1 MRYYGG
7 AILTGGGRL
16 PKPKPLIIVESP
28 AKAKTISRFL
38 GSRYQVKAS
47 MGHVRD
53 LPKSQFG
60 VDVAKG
66 FEPRYITI
74 RGKGGLVKELKEAAK
89 KTDRV
94 YLATDPDREG
104 EAIAWH
110 LGAALGITPSRAQRI
125 EFHEITKDA
134 VTEAISHARPIDM
147 HLVDAQQARR
157 VLDRVVGYQLSPLL
171 WRKVRP
177 GLSAGR
183 VQSAA
188 LKLIVD
194 REREIEAF
202 RPEEYYTVELTAATK
217 PILKAS
223 YWAPWGDKGRVSAD
237 EATKILAEVR
247 PGDAVHVQSV
257 KTRERRRFAA
267 APFTTS
273 TLQQEASRRLGFSVK
288 RTMSLAQQ
296 LYEGLDIKGEGT
308 VGLVTYI
315 RTDST
320 RVADVAVADARAFVE
335 STYGSSYWHRGSS
348 RRPEKARPG
357 VQGAHE
363 AIRPTLVARH
373 PDSLKG
379 SLSRDQLRLYRL
391 IWERFVA
398 SQMAPMVYDAT
409 TIELECKHHIFRAHG
424 VVVKF
429 AGFTILYKESR
440 EDDDKGEDET
450 GEGPLPLVAEGQD
463 LLVEAI
469 ASAQHFTEPPPRF
482 TEASLVKI
490 LEELGIG
497 RPSTYAPIIDTLL
510 QRDYVH
516 RTQKKLVPTDL
527 GAVVVDLLHK
537 YFPEIVDIS
546 FTAAVETR
554 LDRVEEAEVG
564 WRDVLSDFYGPFSEE
579 LARADQDIEK
589 VNVPS
594 EETDEVCSVCGR
606 PMVVK
611 YGRFGKFLACS
622 GYPECK
628 NTQALVEKTGGV
640 CPKCGADLVVRRS
653 KRGRVFYGCRAYP
666 QCDFVTWWRP
676 TEKTCPRCGSSMALR
691 RKGRQDTLVCLRE
704 GCGFEEEAQ

>member
-1 MRYYGG
+1 
-7 AILTGGGRL
+7 
-16 PKPKPLIIVESP
+16 
-28 AKAKTISRFL
+28 
-38 GSRYQVKAS
+38 

-60 VDVAKG
+60 VDVDND
-66 FEPRYITI
+66 FQPRYITI
-74 RGKGGLVKELKEAAK
+74 RGKGSLVKELRDAAK

-110 LGAALGITPSRAQRI
+110 LGEALGIRPEEARRI

-134 VTEAISHARPIDM
+134 VTDAIRHARPINT

-194 REREIEAF
+194 REREIDAF
-202 RPEEYYTVELTAATK
+202 KPEEYYTLRLTTEGSPPFVAEYAG
-217 PILKAS
+217 PL
-223 YWAPWGDKGRVSAD
+223 GEKGRVSQHEAD
-237 EATKILAEVR
+237 EVVKMVEAAGQARV
-247 PGDAVHVQSV
+247 VSV
-257 KTRERRRFAA
+257 KTRERRRFPAN
-267 APFTTS
+267 PFTTS

-296 LYEGLDIKGEGT
+296 LYEGLEVKGEGT

-320 RVADVAVADARAFVE
+320 RVAEVAVEEAR
-335 STYGSSYWHRGSS
+335 TYIETTFGAPYWKGSGPAKRQ
-348 RRPEKARPG
+348 EKEKPG

-363 AIRPTLVARH
+363 AIRPTAVMRH
-373 PDSLKG
+373 PDLLKG
-379 SLSRDQLRLYRL
+379 SLHRDQLRLYRL

-409 TIELECKHHIFRAHG
+409 TIEVEAGSQTFRAHG
-424 VVVKF
+424 AVVKF
-429 AGFTILYKESR
+429 PGFTTLYQETR
-440 EDDDKGEDET
+440 EEGEEEE
-450 GEGPLPLVAEGQD
+450 GRGPLPL
-463 LLVEAI
+463 LVENQSLPV
-469 ASAQHFTEPPPRF
+469 SAVEPSQHFTEPPPRF
-482 TEASLVKI
+482 SEASLVKT
-490 LEELGIG
+490 LEELGVG

-510 QRDYVH
+510 QRDYV
-516 RTQKKLVPTDL
+516 RRDQKRLMPTEL
-527 GAVVVDLLHK
+527 GGVVVDLLQN

-546 FTAAVETR
+546 FTAAIEDQ
-554 LDRVEEAEVG
+554 LDRVEDAETE
-564 WRDVLSDFYGPFSEE
+564 WRRVLSDFYGPFREE
-579 LARADQDIEK
+579 LARADEDIEK
-589 VNVPS
+589 VELAS
-594 EETDEVCSVCGR
+594 EVTDEVCQVCGK

-622 GYPECK
+622 GYPECT
-628 NTQALVEKTGGV
+628 NTQPLVEKTGGV

-653 KRGRVFYGCRAYP
+653 KRGRTFYGCRAYP
-666 QCDFVTWWRP
+666 DCDFVTWWRP
-676 TEKTCPRCGSSMALR
+676 TEKSCPRCGASMAFR
-691 RKGRQDTLVCLRE
+691 RKGRQDTLVCLKE

>member
-1 MRYYGG
+1 V
-7 AILTGGGRL
+7 

-60 VDVAKG
+60 VDLERG

-74 RGKGGLVKELKEAAK
+74 RGKGPLLKELKDAAK

-104 EAIAWH
+104 EAISWH
-110 LGAALGITPSRAQRI
+110 LAESLGIPIAEARRI

-134 VTEAISHARPIDM
+134 VTEAIRHARPIDM

-188 LKLIVD
+188 LRLLVD
-194 REREIEAF
+194 REDQIQAF
-202 RPEEYYTVELTAATK
+202 RPEEYYTVTLTVDTQPVMTAQYAG
-217 PILKAS
+217 PL
-223 YWAPWGDKGRVSAD
+223 GEKGRLSPSDAQTVVGRV
-237 EATKILAEVR
+237 TK
-247 PGDAVHVQSV
+247 GQTVHVESV
-257 KTRERRRFAA
+257 KTRERRRFPAL
-267 APFTTS
+267 PFTTS

-288 RTMSLAQQ
+288 RTMSIAQQ
-296 LYEGLDIKGEGT
+296 LYEGLDVAGEGT

-320 RVADVAVADARAFVE
+320 RVAEVAEAEARQFIESQYGTAFWK
-335 STYGSSYWHRGSS
+335 GPGAAK
-348 RRPEKARPG
+348 RPEKERPG

-363 AIRPTLVARH
+363 AIRPTSVMRH
-373 PDSLKG
+373 PDRLKASLT
-379 SLSRDQLRLYRL
+379 RDQLRLYRL
-391 IWERFVA
+391 IWERFLA
-398 SQMAPMVYDAT
+398 SQMAPQVYDAT
-409 TIELECKHHIFRAHG
+409 TVELSVGEDRFRAHG
-424 VVVKF
+424 AVVKF
-429 AGFTILYKESR
+429 AGFTVLYQESAADDPKTAN
-440 EDDDKGEDET
+440 EDDT
-450 GEGPLPLVAEGQD
+450 GQGPLPVVQEGQT
-463 LLVEAI
+463 LTATRVEAE
-469 ASAQHFTEPPPRF
+469 QHFTEPPPRF
-482 TEASLVKI
+482 TEASLVKT

-510 QRDYVH
+510 QREYVE
-516 RTQKKLVPTDL
+516 REQKRLIPTPLGRLV
-527 GAVVVDLLHK
+527 VELLQK

-546 FTAAVETR
+546 FTANVENQ
-554 LDRVEEAEVG
+554 LDRVESAELG
-564 WRDVLSDFYGPFSEE
+564 WREVLTDFYRPFAEE
-579 LARADQDIEK
+579 LAKAEQDLEK
-589 VNVPS
+589 VAIPV
-594 EETDEVCSVCGR
+594 EETDEVCDQCGR

-622 GYPECK
+622 GYPECTATK
-628 NTQALVEKTGGV
+628 PFVEKTGAV
-640 CPKCGADLVVRRS
+640 CPKCGDQLVVRRTR
-653 KRGRVFYGCRAYP
+653 KGRTFYGCHSYP
-666 QCDFVTWWRP
+666 TCDFVTWLRP

-691 RKGRQDTLVCLRE
+691 KKGRQETLTCLKE
-704 GCGFEEEAQ
+704 GCGYEEQAQ

>member
-1 MRYYGG
+1 M
-7 AILTGGGRL
+7 

-28 AKAKTISRFL
+28 AKAKTIGRFL
-38 GSRYQVKAS
+38 GSRYRVKAS

-60 VDVAKG
+60 VDVENG

-74 RGKGGLVKELKEAAK
+74 RGKGGLVKELKDAAK
-89 KTDRV
+89 KTDHV

-110 LGAALGITPSRAQRI
+110 LGEALGIAPSRTQRI

-134 VTEAISHARPIDM
+134 VTDAIRHARPINM
-147 HLVDAQQARR
+147 GLVDAQQARR

-194 REREIEAF
+194 REREIQVF
-202 RPEEYYTVELTAATK
+202 NPEEYYTVALMADSRPVLNADY
-217 PILKAS
+217 AV
-223 YWAPWGDKGRVSAD
+223 PWGDKGRVSQS
-237 EATKILAEVR
+237 ESERIVM
-247 PGDAVHVQSV
+247 AVPQGSVVTVASV
-257 KTRERRRFAA
+257 KTRERRRFPSP
-267 APFTTS
+267 PFTTS
-273 TLQQEASRRLGFSVK
+273 TMQQEASKRLGFSVK
-288 RTMSLAQQ
+288 RTMSVAQQ
-296 LYEGLDIKGEGT
+296 LYEGLEVKGEGT

-320 RVADVAVADARAFVE
+320 RVSDVAVADVE
-335 STYGSSYWHRGSS
+335 AYVNSTYGSQYWKGGGPK
-348 RRPEKARPG
+348 RPEKERPL

-363 AIRPTLVARH
+363 AIRPTVMTRH

-379 SLSRDQLRLYRL
+379 SLGRDQLRLYRL

-409 TIELECKHHIFRAHG
+409 TIQLAADEHQFRAHG
-424 VVVKF
+424 AVVKF
-429 AGFTILYKESR
+429 AGFTILYQETREEGEAGQDESS
-440 EDDDKGEDET
+440 
-450 GEGPLPLVAEGQD
+450 EGPLPLLEEGQH
-463 LLVEAI
+463 LVVTAI
-469 ASAQHFTEPPPRF
+469 DARQHFTEPPPRF
-482 TEASLVKI
+482 TEASLVKT

-510 QRDYVH
+510 QRDYV
-516 RTQKKLVPTDL
+516 RREQKRLTPTDL
-527 GAVVVDLLHK
+527 GIVVVDLLQK

-546 FTAAVETR
+546 FTAAVEDR
-554 LDRVEEAEVG
+554 LDRVEEAEMG
-564 WRDVLSDFYGPFSEE
+564 WRDVLSDFYGPFAKE
-579 LARADQDIEK
+579 LAHADQDIEK
-589 VNVPS
+589 VAVPT
-594 EETDEVCSVCGR
+594 EVTDEICPECGK

-628 NTQALVEKTGGV
+628 STQPLVEKTGGL

-653 KRGRVFYGCRAYP
+653 KRGRTFYGCRAYP
-666 QCDFVTWWRP
+666 ACDFVTWWRP
-676 TEKTCPRCGSSMALR
+676 TEKTCSRCGSSMAVR

-704 GCGFEEEAQ
+704 GCGFEEQAQ

>member
-1 MRYYGG
+1 M
-7 AILTGGGRL
+7 
-16 PKPKPLIIVESP
+16 PKSKPLIIVESP
-28 AKAKTISRFL
+28 AKAKTIGRFL

-60 VDVAKG
+60 VDIDNE

-74 RGKGGLVKELKEAAK
+74 RGKGALVKELKDAAK
-89 KTDRV
+89 KSDRV

-110 LGAALGITPSRAQRI
+110 LGETLGIQAKHAQRI

-134 VTEAISHARPIDM
+134 VTEAIRHARPIDM
-147 HLVDAQQARR
+147 NLVDAQQARR

-171 WRKVRP
+171 WRKIRP

-194 REREIEAF
+194 REREVQAF
-202 RPEEYYTVELTAATK
+202 KPEEYYTVELVADTHPVLTAEYAG
-217 PILKAS
+217 
-223 YWAPWGDKGRVSAD
+223 PWGEKGRVSQS
-237 EATKILAEVR
+237 EAERIVTLVT
-247 PGDAVHVQSV
+247 PGIPARVTSV

-273 TLQQEASRRLGFSVK
+273 TLQQEASRRLGYSVK
-288 RTMSLAQQ
+288 RTMALAQQ
-296 LYEGLDIKGEGT
+296 LYEGLEVKGEGT

-320 RVADVAVADARAFVE
+320 RVAEVAVEDAKNYIERSFGAPYWKGTGPKRA
-335 STYGSSYWHRGSS
+335 
-348 RRPEKARPG
+348 EKERPG

-363 AIRPTLVARH
+363 AIRPTSVTRH
-373 PDSLKG
+373 PDSVKG
-379 SLSRDQLRLYRL
+379 SLGRDQLRLYRL

-398 SQMAPMVYDAT
+398 SQMSAMVYDAT
-409 TIELECKHHIFRAHG
+409 TIELAAGGEHRFRAHG
-424 VVVKF
+424 AVVKF
-429 AGFTILYKESR
+429 PGFTILYQEAR
-440 EDDDKGEDET
+440 EEADQRRDDDDAGS
-450 GEGPLPLVAEGQD
+450 GPLPLVQDGQM
-463 LLVEAI
+463 LTVVSCAH
-469 ASAQHFTEPPPRF
+469 AQHFTEPPPRF
-482 TEASLVKI
+482 TEASLVKT

-510 QRDYVH
+510 QREYV
-516 RTQKKLVPTDL
+516 RREQKRLVSSDL
-527 GAVVVDLLHK
+527 GGVVVDLLQN

-546 FTAAVETR
+546 FTAAVEDR
-554 LDRVEEAEVG
+554 LDRVEDAQAN
-564 WRDVLSDFYGPFSEE
+564 WRQVLKDFYGPFSEE
-579 LARADQDIEK
+579 LARADQDVDKLSLPAE
-589 VNVPS
+589 V
-594 EETDEVCSVCGR
+594 TDEMCSVCGR
-606 PMVVK
+606 PMVIK

-628 NTQALVEKTGGV
+628 NTEPLVEKTGGV

-653 KRGRVFYGCRAYP
+653 KRGRTFYGCRAYP
-666 QCDFVTWWRP
+666 SCDFVTWSRP
-676 TEKTCPRCGSSMALR
+676 TEKVCSRCGSSMALR

-704 GCGFEEEAQ
+704 GCGYEEEAQ

>member
-1 MRYYGG
+1 M
-7 AILTGGGRL
+7 

-38 GSRYQVKAS
+38 GSRYHVKAS

-60 VDVAKG
+60 VDVEKG

-74 RGKGGLVKELKEAAK
+74 RGKGGLVKELKDAAK

-110 LGAALGITPSRAQRI
+110 LGTALGIDPARAQRI

-134 VTEAISHARPIDM
+134 VTNAIRHARPIDM
-147 HLVDAQQARR
+147 HLVGAQQARR

-194 REREIEAF
+194 REREIQAF
-202 RPEEYYTVELTAATK
+202 DPEEYYTVTLAAESE
-217 PILKAS
+217 PALGAE
-223 YWAPWGDKGRVSAD
+223 YAAPWGEKGRVSRS
-237 EATKILAEVR
+237 EAERIVSMVPSGSEVR
-247 PGDAVHVQSV
+247 VQSV
-257 KTRERRRFAA
+257 KTRERRRFP
-267 APFTTS
+267 APPFITS

-288 RTMSLAQQ
+288 RTMSVAQQ
-296 LYEGLDIKGEGT
+296 LYEGLEVKGEGT

-320 RVADVAVADARAFVE
+320 RVADVAAKDARAYVE
-335 STYGSSYWHRGSS
+335 STYGSRFWKGVGPTRQ
-348 RRPEKARPG
+348 EKRRPG

-363 AIRPTLVARH
+363 AIRPTVVARH

-379 SLSRDQLRLYRL
+379 SLGRDQLRLYRL

-409 TIELECKHHIFRAHG
+409 TIELAAAEHRFRAHG
-424 VVVKF
+424 AVVKF
-429 AGFTILYKESR
+429 AGFTVLYQETR
-440 EDDDKGEDET
+440 DEGDKGEDDA
-450 GEGPLPLVAEGQD
+450 GEGPLPLVTEGQN
-463 LLVEAI
+463 LRVLSIEP
-469 ASAQHFTEPPPRF
+469 AQHFTEPPPRF
-482 TEASLVKI
+482 TEASLVKT
-490 LEELGIG
+490 LEELGVG

-510 QRDYVH
+510 QRDYA
-516 RTQKKLVPTDL
+516 RREQKKLVPTEL
-527 GAVVVDLLHK
+527 GGVVVDLLQK
-537 YFPEIVDIS
+537 YFPEIVDTS
-546 FTAAVETR
+546 FTAAVEDR
-554 LDRVEEAEVG
+554 LDRVEEAEVE
-564 WRDVLSDFYGPFSEE
+564 WRDVLSDFYRPFSEE

-589 VNVPS
+589 VSVPT
-594 EETDEVCSVCGR
+594 ETTDEVCSVCGR
-606 PMVVK
+606 PMVIK

-628 NTQALVEKTGGV
+628 NTEALVEKTGGV
-640 CPKCGADLVVRRS
+640 CPKCGSDLVVRRS
-653 KRGRVFYGCRAYP
+653 KRGRTFYGCRAYP
-666 QCDFVTWWRP
+666 ECDFVTWWRP
-676 TEKTCPRCGSSMALR
+676 TEKTCPRCNSSLAMR
-691 RKGRQDTLVCLRE
+691 RRGRHDTLVCLRE

>member
-1 MRYYGG
+1 M
-7 AILTGGGRL
+7 A
-16 PKPKPLIIVESP
+16 KPKPLIIVESP

-60 VDVAKG
+60 VDVEKG

-74 RGKGGLVKELKEAAK
+74 RGKGGLVKELKDAAK
-89 KTDRV
+89 KTDKV

-110 LGAALGITPSRAQRI
+110 LGEALGIKPQEARRI

-134 VTEAISHARPIDM
+134 VTEAIRHARPVNM

-194 REREIEAF
+194 REREILAF
-202 RPEEYYTVELTAATK
+202 TPEEYYTIQLTAGSTPVLSADYAG
-217 PILKAS
+217 PL
-223 YWAPWGDKGRVSAD
+223 GEKGRISQSDSERV
-237 EATKILAEVR
+237 LAHVAPGGTVR
-247 PGDAVHVQSV
+247 VNSV
-257 KTRERRRFAA
+257 KTRERRRFPAL
-267 APFTTS
+267 PFTTS

-296 LYEGLDIKGEGT
+296 LYEGLEVQGEGT

-320 RVADVAVADARAFVE
+320 RVADVAVTDARAYVE
-335 STYGSSYWHRGSS
+335 STYGSNFWKGSAGP
-348 RRPEKARPG
+348 RRPEKEKPG

-363 AIRPTLVARH
+363 AIRPTVVMRH

-379 SLSRDQLRLYRL
+379 SLNRDQLRLYRL
-391 IWERFVA
+391 IWERYVA

-409 TIELECKHHIFRAHG
+409 TIELTADEHVFRAHG
-424 VVVKF
+424 AVVKF
-429 AGFTILYKESR
+429 AGFTTLYQETR
-440 EDDDKGEDET
+440 EEGDEAEG
-450 GEGPLPLVAEGQD
+450 GEGPLPLVNEGD
-463 LLVEAI
+463 NLAILTVEP
-469 ASAQHFTEPPPRF
+469 SQHFTEPPPRF
-482 TEASLVKI
+482 TEASLVKT

-510 QRDYVH
+510 QRDYV
-516 RTQKKLVPTDL
+516 RRDQKRLSPTDL
-527 GAVVVDLLHK
+527 GSVVVDLLQK

-546 FTAAVETR
+546 FTAGIEDQ
-554 LDRVEEAEVG
+554 LDRVEDAEAN
-564 WRDVLSDFYGPFSEE
+564 WRDVLSEFYRPFAEE
-579 LARADQDIEK
+579 LARADEDIEK
-589 VNVPS
+589 VAVPS
-594 EETDEVCSVCGR
+594 ETTDEVCAVCGK

-622 GYPECK
+622 GYPECT
-628 NTQALVEKTGGV
+628 NTQAIVEKTGGV

-653 KRGRVFYGCRAYP
+653 KRGRTFYGCRAYP
-666 QCDFVTWWRP
+666 ECDFVTWWRP
-676 TEKTCPRCGSSMALR
+676 TEKTCPRCGASMAMR
-691 RKGRQDTLVCLRE
+691 RKGRQDTLVCLKE

>member
-1 MRYYGG
+1 MAR
-7 AILTGGGRL
+7 
-16 PKPKPLIIVESP
+16 PKPLIIVESP

-60 VDVAKG
+60 VDVEQG
-66 FEPRYITI
+66 FQPRYITI
-74 RGKGGLVKELKEAAK
+74 RGKGGLVKELKDAAK

-110 LGAALGITPSRAQRI
+110 LGEALGIKPDDAQRI

-134 VTEAISHARPIDM
+134 VTDAIRHARPIDM

-194 REREIEAF
+194 REREIQAF
-202 RPEEYYTVELTAATK
+202 TPEEYYTIELSADSK
-217 PILKAS
+217 PALKAD
-223 YWAPWGDKGRVSAD
+223 YAGPLGQKGRISQE
-237 EATKILAEVR
+237 EAGRVTEVVR
-247 PGDAVHVQSV
+247 PGQNVEVVSV
-257 KTRERRRFAA
+257 KTRERRRFPAS
-267 APFTTS
+267 PFTTS

-296 LYEGLDIKGEGT
+296 LYEGLEVAGEGT

-320 RVADVAVADARAFVE
+320 RVADVAVTDARAYIE
-335 STYGSSYWHRGSS
+335 STYGSQFWKGTGPKRQ
-348 RRPEKARPG
+348 EKEKPG

-363 AIRPTLVARH
+363 AIRPTVVMRH
-373 PDSLKG
+373 PDSLKN

-409 TIELECKHHIFRAHG
+409 TIELRGEGQHIFRAHG
-424 VVVKF
+424 AVVKF
-429 AGFTILYKESR
+429 AGYTTLYQETR
-440 EDDDKGEDET
+440 EDGTDEA
-450 GEGPLPLVAEGQD
+450 GQGPLPLVKEGQI
-463 LLVEAI
+463 LTILEVTP
-469 ASAQHFTEPPPRF
+469 SQHFTEPPPRF
-482 TEASLVKI
+482 TEASLVKT

-510 QRDYVH
+510 QRDYA
-516 RTQKKLVPTDL
+516 RREQKKLTPTDL
-527 GAVVVDLLHK
+527 GGVVVDLLEK

-546 FTAAVETR
+546 FTAAVEDQ
-554 LDRVEEAEVG
+554 LDRVEEAELG
-564 WRDVLSDFYGPFSEE
+564 WRQVLNDFYRPFAEE
-579 LARADQDIEK
+579 LAKADADIEK
-589 VNVPS
+589 VAVPS
-594 EETDEVCSVCGR
+594 EVTDEVCAVCGK

-622 GYPECK
+622 GYPECT
-628 NTQALVEKTGGV
+628 NTQALVEKTGGM
-640 CPKCGADLVVRRS
+640 CPKCGSDLVVRRS
-653 KRGRVFYGCRAYP
+653 KRGRTFYGCRAYP
-666 QCDFVTWWRP
+666 ECDFVTWWRP
-676 TEKTCPRCGSSMALR
+676 TEKNCPRCGSSMAMR
-691 RKGRQDTLVCLRE
+691 RKGRQDTLVCLKE

>member
-1 MRYYGG
+1 M
-7 AILTGGGRL
+7 

-28 AKAKTISRFL
+28 AKAKTIGRFL
-38 GSRYQVKAS
+38 GGRYQVKAS

-60 VDVAKG
+60 VDIDKE

-74 RGKGGLVKELKEAAK
+74 RGKGGLVKELKDAAK

-110 LGAALGITPSRAQRI
+110 LGEALGIAPSHAQRI

-134 VTEAISHARPIDM
+134 VTDAIKKARPIDM
-147 HLVDAQQARR
+147 NLVDAQQARR

-194 REREIEAF
+194 REREVQAF
-202 RPEEYYTVELTAATK
+202 NPEEYYTVELTAESR
-217 PILKAS
+217 PVLKAE
-223 YWAPWGDKGRVSAD
+223 YAGPWGERGRISQI
-237 EATKILAEVR
+237 EAERIVAAVT
-247 PGDAVHVQSV
+247 PGTDVIVQSV
-257 KTRERRRFAA
+257 KTRERRRFPS

-273 TLQQEASRRLGFSVK
+273 TMQQEASRRLGFSVK
-288 RTMSLAQQ
+288 RTMSVAQQ
-296 LYEGLDIKGEGT
+296 LYEGLEVKGEGT

-320 RVADVAVADARAFVE
+320 RVADVAESDAKNYIDVA
-335 STYGSSYWHRGSS
+335 YGANYWKGTGPK
-348 RRPEKARPG
+348 RPEKERPG

-363 AIRPTLVARH
+363 AIRPTVAARH
-373 PDSLKG
+373 PDTLKA

-409 TIELECKHHIFRAHG
+409 TIELVAGEHKFRAHG
-424 VVVKF
+424 AVVKF
-429 AGFTILYKESR
+429 PGFTILYQETR
-440 EDDDKGEDET
+440 EEDDQARDES
-450 GEGPLPLVAEGQD
+450 GEGPLPLVQEGQGVKVLSCD
-463 LLVEAI
+463 G
-469 ASAQHFTEPPPRF
+469 SQHFTEPPPRF
-482 TEASLVKI
+482 TEASLVKT

-510 QRDYVH
+510 QRDYA
-516 RTQKKLVPTDL
+516 RRDQKRLVPTDL
-527 GAVVVDLLHK
+527 GGVVVDLLRN

-546 FTAAVETR
+546 FTAAVEDR
-554 LDRVEEAEVG
+554 LDRVEEAQVG
-564 WRDVLSDFYGPFSEE
+564 WRDVLRDFYGPFAQE

-589 VNVPS
+589 VSVPS
-594 EETDEVCSVCGR
+594 EVTDEVCELCGK

-622 GYPECK
+622 GYPDCK
-628 NTQALVEKTGGV
+628 NTQPLVEKTGGV
-640 CPKCGADLVVRRS
+640 CPKCGSDLVVRRS
-653 KRGRVFYGCRAYP
+653 KRGRTFYGCRSYP
-666 QCDFVTWWRP
+666 TCDFVTWWRP
-676 TEKTCPRCGSSMALR
+676 TEKTCSRCGSSMALR

>member
-1 MRYYGG
+1 M
-7 AILTGGGRL
+7 TGGGRL

-60 VDVAKG
+60 VDVEKG
-66 FEPRYITI
+66 FQPRYITI
-74 RGKGGLVKELKEAAK
+74 RGKGGLVKELKDAAK

-110 LGAALGITPSRAQRI
+110 LGEALGIAPSRAQRI

-134 VTEAISHARPIDM
+134 VTDAIRHARSIDM
-147 HLVDAQQARR
+147 NLVDAQQARR

-194 REREIEAF
+194 REREIQAF
-202 RPEEYYTVELTAATK
+202 SPEEYYTVQMEADAR
-217 PILKAS
+217 PVLKAE
-223 YWAPWGDKGRVSAD
+223 YAAPWGDKGRVSQ
-237 EATKILAEVR
+237 KQAEDIVKAVQPGHTVR
-247 PGDAVHVQSV
+247 VKSV
-257 KTRERRRFAA
+257 KTRERRRFPA

-273 TLQQEASRRLGFSVK
+273 TMQQEASRRLGFSVK

-296 LYEGLDIKGEGT
+296 LYEGLEVKGEGT

-320 RVADVAVADARAFVE
+320 RVADVAVADARAYIE
-335 STYGSSYWHRGSS
+335 STYGGSNWKGS
-348 RRPEKARPG
+348 GPRRPEKEKPG

-363 AIRPTLVARH
+363 AIRPTVVMRH
-373 PDSLKG
+373 PDLLKG
-379 SLSRDQLRLYRL
+379 SLNRDQLRLYRL

-409 TIELECKHHIFRAHG
+409 TIDLEAGEHLFRAHG
-424 VVVKF
+424 AVVKF
-429 AGFTILYKESR
+429 AGFTTLYRETR
-440 EDDDKGEDET
+440 EDEGVDEDK
-450 GEGPLPLVAEGQD
+450 EGPLPVVQEGQT
-463 LLVEAI
+463 LTVLNVEPG
-469 ASAQHFTEPPPRF
+469 QHFTEPPPRY
-482 TEASLVKI
+482 TEASLVKT

-510 QRDYVH
+510 QRDYA
-516 RTQKKLVPTDL
+516 RRDQKKLIPTDL
-527 GAVVVDLLHK
+527 GGVVVDLLQQ

-546 FTAAVETR
+546 FTAAVENQ
-554 LDRVEEAEVG
+554 LDRVEDAELS
-564 WRDVLSDFYGPFSEE
+564 WRDVLADFYRPFSEE
-579 LARADQDIEK
+579 LVRADQDIEK
-589 VNVPS
+589 VSVPS
-594 EETDEVCSVCGR
+594 EVTDEVCSVCQR

-622 GYPECK
+622 GYPECT

-653 KRGRVFYGCRAYP
+653 KRGRTFYGCRAYP
-666 QCDFVTWWRP
+666 ECDFVTWWRP
-676 TEKTCPRCGSSMALR
+676 TEKNCPRCGSSMAMR
-691 RKGRQDTLVCLRE
+691 RKGRQDTLVCLKE

>member
-1 MRYYGG
+1 M
-7 AILTGGGRL
+7 A
-16 PKPKPLIIVESP
+16 KPKPLIIVESP

-38 GSRYQVKAS
+38 GNRYQVKAS

-60 VDVAKG
+60 VDVEKG

-74 RGKGGLVKELKEAAK
+74 RGKGSLVKELRDAAK

-110 LGAALGITPSRAQRI
+110 LGEALGIKPDEARRI

-134 VTEAISHARPIDM
+134 VTEAIRHARPVNM

-202 RPEEYYTVELTAATK
+202 NPEEYFTIQLTVQSEPALLAEYAG
-217 PILKAS
+217 PL
-223 YWAPWGDKGRVSAD
+223 GEKGRVSQE
-237 EATKILAEVR
+237 EAQDVVKA
-247 PGDAVHVQSV
+247 VQSSCQAQVMAV
-257 KTRERRRFAA
+257 KTRERRRFPAN
-267 APFTTS
+267 PFTTS

-296 LYEGLDIKGEGT
+296 LYEGLEVAGEGT

-320 RVADVAVADARAFVE
+320 RVAEVAVDEAR
-335 STYGSSYWHRGSS
+335 TYIETTFGSSYWKGLAAPK
-348 RRPEKARPG
+348 RPEKEKPG

-363 AIRPTLVARH
+363 AIRPTAVMRH
-373 PDSLKG
+373 PDALKG
-379 SLSRDQLRLYRL
+379 SLTRDQLRLYRL

-409 TIELECKHHIFRAHG
+409 TIEVQSAGHTFRAHG
-424 VVVKF
+424 AVVKF
-429 AGFTILYKESR
+429 PGFTTLYQETR
-440 EDDDKGEDET
+440 EEGEDEASR
-450 GEGPLPLVAEGQD
+450 GPLPLVSEGDQFRVAA
-463 LLVEAI
+463 VEP
-469 ASAQHFTEPPPRF
+469 SQHFTEPPPRF
-482 TEASLVKI
+482 SEASLVKT
-490 LEELGIG
+490 LEELGVG

-510 QRDYVH
+510 QRDYV
-516 RTQKKLVPTDL
+516 RRDQKRLFPTEL
-527 GAVVVDLLHK
+527 GVVVVDLLQT

-546 FTAAVETR
+546 FTAAIEDQ
-554 LDRVEEAEVG
+554 LDRVEDAETE
-564 WRDVLSDFYGPFSEE
+564 WRRVLTDFYRPFSEE
-579 LARADQDIEK
+579 LARADEDIEK
-589 VNVPS
+589 VELAS
-594 EETDEVCSVCGR
+594 EVTDEVCNVCGK

-622 GYPECK
+622 GYPECT
-628 NTQALVEKTGGV
+628 NTQPLVEKTGGL

-653 KRGRVFYGCRAYP
+653 KRGRTFYGCRAYP
-666 QCDFVTWWRP
+666 NCDFVTWWRP
-676 TEKTCPRCGSSMALR
+676 TEKACPRCGASMALR
-691 RKGRQDTLVCLRE
+691 RKGRQDTLVCLKE

>member
-1 MRYYGG
+1 M
-7 AILTGGGRL
+7 A
-16 PKPKPLIIVESP
+16 KPRPLIIVESP

-38 GSRYQVKAS
+38 GNRYQVKAS

-60 VDVAKG
+60 VDVERN

-74 RGKGGLVKELKEAAK
+74 RGKGALLKELKDAAK

-110 LGAALGITPSRAQRI
+110 LGEALGIGADRAQRI

-134 VTEAISHARPIDM
+134 VTEAIGHARPVNM
-147 HLVDAQQARR
+147 NLVDAQQARR

-188 LKLIVD
+188 LKIIVD
-194 REREIEAF
+194 REREIQAF
-202 RPEEYYTVELTAATK
+202 RPEEYYTVELSADTV
-217 PILKAS
+217 PELKAS
-223 YWAPWGDKGRVSAD
+223 YFAPWGDKGRLSSEQAARVTELVAD
-237 EATKILAEVR
+237 GSMVTIT
-247 PGDAVHVQSV
+247 SV
-257 KTRERRRFAA
+257 KTRERRRFPAS
-267 APFTTS
+267 PFTTS

-296 LYEGLDIKGEGT
+296 LYEGLEIHGEGT
-308 VGLVTYI
+308 VGLVSYI

-320 RVADVAVADARAFVE
+320 RVADVAVADAKDYIEGA
-335 STYGSSYWHRGSS
+335 YGAAYWKGHGAS
-348 RRPEKARPG
+348 RPEKVRPG

-363 AIRPTLVARH
+363 AIRPTVVGRH

-379 SLSRDQLRLYRL
+379 SLNRDQLRLYRL

-409 TIELECKHHIFRAHG
+409 TIEVSAGEHIFRAHG
-424 VVVKF
+424 AVVKF
-429 AGFTILYKESR
+429 RGFTILYKETR
-440 EDDDKGEDET
+440 EDDSEAEEG
-450 GEGPLPLVAEGQD
+450 GGPLPVLHEGDALKVAQ
-463 LLVEAI
+463 VT
-469 ASAQHFTEPPPRF
+469 SSQHFTEPPPRY
-482 TEASLVKI
+482 TEASLVKT

-510 QRDYVH
+510 QRDYV
-516 RTQKKLVPTDL
+516 RREQKKLQPTDL
-527 GAVVVDLLHK
+527 GAVVVDLLQQ

-546 FTAAVETR
+546 FTAAVENQ
-554 LDRVEEAEVG
+554 LDRVEDAELE
-564 WRDVLSDFYGPFSEE
+564 WRRVLSDFYKPFAEE
-579 LARADQDIEK
+579 LSRADADIEK
-589 VNVPS
+589 VTVPS
-594 EETDEVCSVCGR
+594 EVTDEVCSVCGK

-622 GYPECK
+622 GYPECT
-628 NTQALVEKTGGV
+628 NTEPLLEKTGGV

-653 KRGRVFYGCRAYP
+653 KRGRIFYGCRAYP
-666 QCDFVTWWRP
+666 ACDFVTWWRP
-676 TEKTCPRCGSSMALR
+676 TEKNCPRCGSSMALR
-691 RKGRQDTLVCLRE
+691 KKGRQDTLVCLKE
-704 GCGFEEEAQ
+704 GCGFEEQAQ

>member
-1 MRYYGG
+1 M
-7 AILTGGGRL
+7 A
-16 PKPKPLIIVESP
+16 KPKPLIIVESP

-60 VDVAKG
+60 VDVENN

-74 RGKGGLVKELKEAAK
+74 RGKGSLVKELKDAAK
-89 KTDRV
+89 KTDKV
-94 YLATDPDREG
+94 FLATDPDREG

-110 LGAALGITPSRAQRI
+110 LGEALGIPPHEARRI

-134 VTEAISHARPIDM
+134 VTEAIRHARPVNM
-147 HLVDAQQARR
+147 SLVDAQQARR

-202 RPEEYYTVELTAATK
+202 QPEEYYTIQLTADSTPVLSADYAG
-217 PILKAS
+217 PL
-223 YWAPWGDKGRVSAD
+223 GEKGRMSHAEAD
-237 EATKILAEVR
+237 QVVHAVQ
-247 PGDAVHVQSV
+247 PGNPLRVQSV
-257 KTRERRRFAA
+257 KTRERRRFPAN
-267 APFTTS
+267 PFTTS

-296 LYEGLDIKGEGT
+296 LYEGLEVQGEGT

-320 RVADVAVADARAFVE
+320 RVADVALGEARAYVE
-335 STYGSSYWHRGSS
+335 TTYGVDYWKGTQAP
-348 RRPEKARPG
+348 RRTDKEKPG

-363 AIRPTLVARH
+363 AIRPTVVMRH
-373 PDSLKG
+373 PDMLKG
-379 SLSRDQLRLYRL
+379 SLGRDQLRLYRL

-409 TIELECKHHIFRAHG
+409 TIELTAADHVFRAHG
-424 VVVKF
+424 AVVKF
-429 AGFTILYKESR
+429 AGFTTLYQETR
-440 EDDDKGEDET
+440 EETEDEAA
-450 GEGPLPLVAEGQD
+450 EGPLPRLSEGQELSVVTLD
-463 LLVEAI
+463 H
-469 ASAQHFTEPPPRF
+469 SQHFTEPPPRF
-482 TEASLVKI
+482 TEASLVKT

-510 QRDYVH
+510 QRDYV
-516 RTQKKLVPTDL
+516 RRDQKRLTPTDL
-527 GAVVVDLLHK
+527 GSVVVDLLK
-537 YFPEIVDIS
+537 NYFPEIVDIS
-546 FTAAVETR
+546 FTAEIEDR
-554 LDRVEEAEVG
+554 LDQVEDAEMN
-564 WRDVLSDFYGPFSEE
+564 WRQVLADFYRPFADE
-579 LARADQDIEK
+579 LARAEEDIEK
-589 VNVPS
+589 VTVPS
-594 EETDEVCSVCGR
+594 EVTDEVCAVCGK

-622 GYPECK
+622 GYPECT

-640 CPKCGADLVVRRS
+640 CPKCGSDLVVRRS
-653 KRGRVFYGCRAYP
+653 KRGRTFYGCRAYP
-666 QCDFVTWWRP
+666 ECDFVTWWRP
-676 TEKTCPRCGSSMALR
+676 TEKSCPRCGSSMAMR
-691 RKGRQDTLVCLRE
+691 RKGRQDTLVCLKE

>member
-1 MRYYGG
+1 M
-7 AILTGGGRL
+7 

-28 AKAKTISRFL
+28 AKAKTIGRFL

-60 VDVAKG
+60 VDVDRG

-74 RGKGGLVKELKEAAK
+74 RGKGGLVKELKDAAK

-110 LGAALGITPSRAQRI
+110 LGEALGIAPGRTKRI

-134 VTEAISHARPIDM
+134 VTDAIRHARPINM
-147 HLVDAQQARR
+147 SLVDAQQARR
-157 VLDRVVGYQLSPLL
+157 ILDRLVGYQLSPLL

-194 REREIEAF
+194 REREIQAF
-202 RPEEYYTVELTAATK
+202 VPQEYYTVTLTADCQPPLVAE
-217 PILKAS
+217 
-223 YWAPWGDKGRVSAD
+223 YWAPLGDKGRVSQS
-237 EATKILAEVR
+237 EA
-247 PGDAVHVQSV
+247 GDIVQAVPVGSTVQVHSV
-257 KTRERRRFAA
+257 KTQERRRFPQ

-296 LYEGLDIKGEGT
+296 LYEGLDVKGEGT

-320 RVADVAVADARAFVE
+320 RVAEVAVADAKTFVE
-335 STYGSSYWHRGSS
+335 TKYGQAYW
-348 RRPEKARPG
+348 KADGKKPVERVRPG

-363 AIRPTLVARH
+363 AIRPTVVARH
-373 PDSLKG
+373 PDLLKG
-379 SLSRDQLRLYRL
+379 SLGRDQLRLYRL

-398 SQMAPMVYDAT
+398 SQMAPMLYDAT
-409 TIELECKHHIFRAHG
+409 TIELKRDRHRFRAHG
-424 VVVKF
+424 SKVKHP
-429 AGFTILYKESR
+429 GFTILYQATR
-440 EDDDKGEDET
+440 DEDQSDPDDISQ
-450 GEGPLPLVAEGQD
+450 GPL
-463 LLVEAI
+463 
-469 ASAQHFTEPPPRF
+469 ASVREKSELTVTELTPGQHFTEPPPRF
-482 TEASLVKI
+482 TEASLVKT

-510 QRDYVH
+510 QRDYV
-516 RTQKKLVPTDL
+516 RREQKRLNPTDL
-527 GAVVVDLLHK
+527 GGVVVDLLYQ

-546 FTAAVETR
+546 FTAEVEGR
-554 LDRVEEAEVG
+554 LDRVEDAEVG
-564 WRDVLSDFYGPFSEE
+564 RRDVLTDFYGPFARE
-579 LARADQDIEK
+579 LAHADREIEK
-589 VNVPS
+589 LTVPS
-594 EETDEVCSVCGR
+594 EVTDEVCKQCGK
-606 PMVVK
+606 PMVIK

-628 NTQALVEKTGGV
+628 NTEPLVEKTGGI
-640 CPKCGADLVVRRS
+640 CPKCGSDLIVRRS
-653 KRGRVFYGCRAYP
+653 KRGRTFYGCRSYP
-666 QCDFVTWWRP
+666 GCDFVTWWRP
-676 TEKTCPRCGSSMALR
+676 TEKTCQRCGSSMAMR
-691 RKGRQDTLVCLRE
+691 RRGRQDTLVCLRE

>member
-1 MRYYGG
+1 M
-7 AILTGGGRL
+7 

-28 AKAKTISRFL
+28 AKAKTIGRFL

-60 VDVAKG
+60 VDVDKG

-74 RGKGGLVKELKEAAK
+74 RGKGGLVKELKDAAK

-110 LGAALGITPSRAQRI
+110 LGETLGIAPAQAQRI

-134 VTEAISHARPIDM
+134 VTDAIRHARPINM
-147 HLVDAQQARR
+147 NLVDAQQARR

-194 REREIEAF
+194 REREIQAF
-202 RPEEYYTVELTAATK
+202 KPEEYYTVALTLESEPVLRAE
-217 PILKAS
+217 
-223 YWAPWGDKGRVSAD
+223 YWAPWGNKGRLRAV
-237 EATKILAEVR
+237 EAEQIVK
-247 PGDAVHVQSV
+247 AVPTGSPVVVVSV

-288 RTMSLAQQ
+288 RTMALAQQ
-296 LYEGLDIKGEGT
+296 LYEGLEVKGEGT

-320 RVADVAVADARAFVE
+320 RVADVAVEEARQYIE
-335 STYGSSYWHRGSS
+335 QTYGHPFYKGKGSS
-348 RRPEKARPG
+348 RPEKTRPG

-363 AIRPTLVARH
+363 AIRPTVTARH

-379 SLSRDQLRLYRL
+379 SLGRDQLRLYRL

-398 SQMAPMVYDAT
+398 SQMAPMIYDAT
-409 TIELECKHHIFRAHG
+409 TIELASGEHRFRAHG
-424 VVVKF
+424 AVVKF
-429 AGFTILYKESR
+429 AGFTVLYQETREDGEAADESR
-440 EDDDKGEDET
+440 
-450 GEGPLPLVAEGQD
+450 EGPLPLVNEGES
-463 LLVEAI
+463 LTVTAI
-469 ASAQHFTEPPPRF
+469 EPSQHFTEPPPRF
-482 TEASLVKI
+482 TEASLVKT

-510 QRDYVH
+510 QRDYA
-516 RTQKKLVPTDL
+516 RREQKKLVPTDL
-527 GAVVVDLLHK
+527 GGVVVDLLQQ

-546 FTAAVETR
+546 FTAAVESR
-554 LDRVEEAEVG
+554 LDRVEESQVG
-564 WRDVLSDFYGPFSEE
+564 WREVLRDFYGPFAEE
-579 LARADQDIEK
+579 LKRADQAIEK
-589 VNVPS
+589 VAVPS
-594 EETDEVCSVCGR
+594 ETTDEVCELCGR

-622 GYPECK
+622 GYPDCK
-628 NTQALVEKTGGV
+628 NTQPLVEKTGGV
-640 CPKCGADLVVRRS
+640 CPKCGGDLVVRRS
-653 KRGRVFYGCRAYP
+653 KRGRTFYGCRAYP
-666 QCDFVTWWRP
+666 DCDFVTWWRP
-676 TEKTCPRCGSSMALR
+676 TEKNCPRCGSSMALR
-691 RKGRQDTLVCLRE
+691 RKGRQDTLVCLKE